1 MIDNKA
7 FYKLSY
13 GLYVVSSV
21 SDGKQNAQIANTVF
35 QITSDPLMVAVSI
48 NKKNLTH
55 EYIQKSK
62 LIGISILAE
71 ETPIEFIGRFGFKSG
86 RDTDKFLGISYKTV
100 ESGIP
105 IVLDNAVSYFE
116 LEVEKEIDILT
127 HTIFIG
133 KVLSSEVLN
142 DMEQMTYQHYQDV
155 KNGKVPKTSP
165 VYTSNINQPI
175 KDMPKYQCSVCGYIY
190 DPNVG
195 DPDSGILAGTLFEN
209 IGDDWTCPICGV
221 TKENFEQMI

>member
-1 MIDNKA
+1 
-7 FYKLSY
+7 
-13 GLYVVSSV
+13 
-21 SDGKQNAQIANTVF
+21 
-35 QITSDPLMVAVSI
+35 MVAVSI

-62 LIGISILAE
+62 LIGVSILAE

-86 RDTDKFLGISYKTV
+86 RDTDKFLGVSYKTA

-116 LEVEKEIDILT
+116 LKVEKEIDVLT

-133 KVLSSEVLN
+133 KVLNSEVLN

-165 VYTSNINQPI
+165 VYTSNINQTV

-209 IGDDWTCPICGV
+209 IGNDWTCPICGV